1 MSLKGPG
8 ASVWD
13 AKRLRM
19 ATDAAGVA
27 LWSWNVGTDAI
38 ALDERARNLWG
49 VSKDEPVSFEV
60 LSARIHPEDLD
71 KVRSAFEASR
81 ALPKSYEID
90 FRIRHDDGIRWIST
104 RGMGDDTG
112 MVDKILFGVFLD
124 VTERKEA
131 EEARDLMAGEMS
143 HRVKNLFA
151 LASSLTAIAARSAN
165 TTTEMARD
173 LMQRLTALGRAH
185 DLLHPA
191 PDQADD
197 GAVLLNN
204 LLAALLAPYD
214 DAGAVG
220 GRIRISTPDVRVG
233 QTAATTLALVVHE
246 ITTNSVKYGALS
258 LPDGTLD
265 ISCTA
270 LDSDVTLIW
279 TERGGPSLADP
290 RGPASFGTKLITRSV
305 SGQLG
310 GSVVFDWP
318 VEGAILTLRMSRARL
333 AR

>member
-1 MSLKGPG
+1 MSLKGPD

-60 LSARIHPEDLD
+60 LSARIHPEDLE
-71 KVRSAFEASR
+71 KVRSAFEATR

-90 FRIRHDDGIRWIST
+90 FRIRHDDGIRWISA

-112 MVDKILFGVFLD
+112 MDGKILFGVFLD

-131 EEARDLMAGEMS
+131 EEARDLLAGEMS

-151 LASSLTAIAARSAN
+151 LAASLTAIAARSAD

-173 LMQRLTALGRAH
+173 LIQRLTALGRAH
-185 DLLHPA
+185 DLLRPA
-191 PDQADD
+191 LDQADD

-204 LLAALLAPYD
+204 LLAALLGPYD

-220 GRIRISTPDVRVG
+220 GRIRISMPDVRVG

-246 ITTNSVKYGALS
+246 MTTNSVKYGALS
-258 LPDGTLD
+258 LPDGTID
-265 ISCTA
+265 ISCA
-270 LDSDVTLIW
+270 VSDGEVVLTW
-279 TERGGPSLADP
+279 AERGGPPLADT

-305 SGQLG
+305 TGQLR
-310 GSVVFDWP
+310 GSVEFDWP
-318 VEGAILTLRMSRARL
+318 IEGAIVTLRMSRSRL

>member
-1 MSLKGPG
+1 MSWEGSD

-27 LWSWNVGTDAI
+27 LWSWNVGTDEI
-38 ALDERARNLWG
+38 ALDERAHNLWG
-49 VSKDEPVSFEV
+49 VPRGESVSFEV

-71 KVRSAFEASR
+71 KVRSAFEATR

-90 FRIRHDDGIRWIST
+90 FRIGHDDGIRWISA
-104 RGMGDDTG
+104 RGMGEDTG
-112 MVDKILFGVFLD
+112 VVDKILFGVFLD

-131 EEARDLMAGEMS
+131 EEARELLAGEMS

-185 DLLHPA
+185 ELLRPA
-191 PDQADD
+191 SDQAAD
-197 GAVLLNN
+197 GAVLLND

-214 DAGAVG
+214 DAGTVG
-220 GRIRISTPDVRVG
+220 DRIRISMPDVRVG

-246 ITTNSVKYGALS
+246 MTTNSVKYGALS
-258 LPDGTLD
+258 LPGGTLD

-270 LDSDVTLIW
+270 PGGEVALTW
-279 TERGGPSLADP
+279 TERGGPPLADP
-290 RGPASFGTKLITRSV
+290 RRPASFGTKLITRSV
-305 SGQLG
+305 TGQLG

-318 VEGAILTLRMSRARL
+318 VEGAVVTLRMSRTRL